1 VKIIQVEDGAELS
14 KRAAALIIEK
24 VRQKPTAVL
33 GLATGST
40 PKGTYEELIKDHL
53 QNGTSYANVK
63 TINLD
68 EYVGLPSENPNSYHY
83 FMRENLFDHL
93 NFTKGN
99 HFIPDGMSQHL
110 DRACQAYE
118 ELIRSNP
125 IDLQVLGIGQNGHIG
140 FNEPGTPF
148 DSTTHRVQLTRS
160 TRKANARFF
169 DHFNEVPKE
178 AITMGISSILQSKE
192 IILLAS
198 GVKKAEAINRLL
210 KGALTITFPASA
222 LNKHDNVTIIADREA
237 LSYELNP
244 QHF

>member
-1 VKIIQVEDGAELS
+1 VEDGEELS
-14 KRAAALIIEK
+14 QRAAALIIEK
-24 VRQKPTAVL
+24 VKQKPNAVL

-40 PKGTYEELIKDHL
+40 PKGTYKELIRDHQL
-53 QNGTSYANVK
+53 NGTSYARVK

-68 EYVGLPSENPNSYHY
+68 EYVGLPADHPNSYHY
-83 FMRENLFDHL
+83 FMRTNLFDHL
-93 NFTKGN
+93 DFSEGN
-99 HFIPDGMSQHL
+99 HFIPEGLAKDL
-110 DRACQAYE
+110 DAACQDYE
-118 ELIRSNP
+118 ERIHSNP
-125 IDLQVLGIGQNGHIG
+125 IDLQLLGIGQNGHIG

-148 DSTTHRVQLTRS
+148 NSTTHRVQLTRS

-198 GVKKAEAINRLL
+198 GSNKAEAIYRLL
-210 KGALTITFPASA
+210 KGPITEAFPASA
-222 LNKHDNVTIIADREA
+222 LNKHDKVTIIADREA
-237 LSYELNP
+237 LSYQLNP